1 MSPIGYPGSP
11 WSPWFLYHQNHP
23 IAHRQPIDPLP
34 WLVSTFVALPRSTAQ
49 LRGKKLWRRASDED
63 VAPLA
68 HQFAIMKGCLA
79 SRSSKG
85 SNSSSNS
92 SSYSSPVARRM
103 GNSLFNPKKSE
114 RLMRSQHW
122 KSIEKAEPASL
133 AAFSEGSSGLPYREI
148 YFAIIKKL

>member
-1 MSPIGYPGSP
+1 MKRISVGRRFCYFAVINSDAQLAK
-11 WSPWFLYHQNHP
+11 SR
-23 IAHRQPIDPLP
+23 HRRSLLWMALANEPHWIPRIP
-34 WLVSTFVALPRSTAQ
+34 RIPLVSVPPKPPNSPPPANRPAALASFHIRSAPTLHCTAA
-49 LRGKKLWRRASDED
+49 GKKLWRRASDED

-92 SSYSSPVARRM
+92 SPVARRM

-114 RLMRSQHW
+114 RLMRSQH
-122 KSIEKAEPASL
+122 
-133 AAFSEGSSGLPYREI
+133 
-148 YFAIIKKL
+148 